1 MRADSRVMALTVV
14 VRQMARAKKELNR
27 RASISQ
33 GQDGDRRGVLLSAA
47 ARLFGRDGY
56 HATSVRDIAR
66 DVGIL
71 SGSIYYHVASKEDLL
86 LEVHEAGVK
95 RISQAVRDAISRS
108 SPNAW
113 DRLEAACIAHVTAL
127 LGNQEFGT
135 IVSPQFISTLPK
147 SLWKPV
153 TKQRHAYEEIFREL
167 VDALPLLD
175 VVQRR
180 YLRLSLLGSLNWT
193 QTWYHPGG
201 DTPPVIAK
209 RIVQLYRLPLDTQR
223 PD

>member
-1 MRADSRVMALTVV
+1 MTKT
-14 VRQMARAKKELNR
+14 KKEVNK
-27 RASISQ
+27 RASVSQ
-33 GQDGDRRGVLLSAA
+33 GQDSDRRGVLLSAA

-66 DVGIL
+66 EVGIL

-86 LEVHEAGVK
+86 LAVHEAGVK
-95 RISQAVRDAISRS
+95 RIFQSVHDALSQS
-108 SPNAW
+108 SQNAW
-113 DRLEAACIAHVTAL
+113 ERLEAACVAHVTAL
-127 LGNQEFGT
+127 LESKEFGA

-167 VDALPLLD
+167 IDALPNLD
-175 VVQRR
+175 AVQRR

-209 RIVQLYRLPLDTQR
+209 RIVQLYRWPLDKNK

>member
-1 MRADSRVMALTVV
+1 MAKI
-14 VRQMARAKKELNR
+14 KKE
-27 RASISQ
+27 ASKRTPAPQS
-33 GQDGDRRGVLLSAA
+33 QDGDRRGALLSAA

-66 DVGIL
+66 EVGIL

-86 LEVHEAGVK
+86 LAVHEAGVK
-95 RISQAVRDAISRS
+95 RILQAVRDAVSRTTLK
-108 SPNAW
+108 AW
-113 DRLEAACIAHVTAL
+113 DRLEAACVAHVTAL
-127 LGNQEFGT
+127 LDSKEFGA
-135 IVSPQFISTLPK
+135 IVTPQFISTLPK

-153 TKQRHAYEEIFREL
+153 TKQRRDYEDIFREL
-167 VDALPLLD
+167 IDELPLLD

-209 RIVQLYRLPLDTQR
+209 RIVQLYRWPLDPPTPQQSLVR
-223 PD
+223 GQVGRFQE